1 MKNHFCSTKEKKNQQ
16 FFVIISVYKIG
27 LDKTQRETWDQYTLF
42 ITVFLCNIVLQI
54 AKSYQF
60 HKPPV
65 VSDFHLH
72 HITYSKSSKIDD
84 NSELQI

>member
-1 MKNHFCSTKEKKNQQ
+1 MKTIFVVQTKRKIKS

-54 AKSYQF
+54 AK
-60 HKPPV
+60 P
-65 VSDFHLH
+65 
-72 HITYSKSSKIDD
+72 KIDH
-84 NSELQI
+84 LY

>member
-1 MKNHFCSTKEKKNQQ
+1 MKTIFVVQTKRKIKS

-72 HITYSKSSKIDD
+72 HITYSKSSKIDN